1 MTIWRN
7 KFRAVFIPI
16 SYIDLTLF
24 KMFSW
29 YTLKILL
36 DLNNFPKQ
44 HRNNLRGFEYTH
56 YVMTKG
62 ILYLRMVFNVRFPC

>member
-1 MTIWRN
+1 MI
-7 KFRAVFIPI
+7 
-16 SYIDLTLF
+16 LF